1 MTRFLKSLFVIALFE
16 VIFVRGAEPF
26 TRFFWS
32 LGFPATV
39 LGVSTYGFAAAV
51 LTLITCLLF
60 RFAMRRPFSQYGV
73 SKTSTETQAEI
84 SKAVGRWS
92 AILLL
97 AVNFSLLHYPFA
109 FPRHAAAVLVS
120 VFFGSVILNLLFART
135 QNIWV
140 TLVVHVLYDLVI
152 TVQIYFHA
160 SGQARSEWIL
170 WILYGIFFLF
180 FLRRG
185 LSLFHPGRPEEK
197 NTEQGTPAILLL
209 GAVMIVLP
217 ILLLFV
223 F

>member
-1 MTRFLKSLFVIALFE
+1 VVGLFA
-16 VIFVRGAEPF
+16 
-26 TRFFWS
+26 
-32 LGFPATV
+32 
-39 LGVSTYGFAAAV
+39 
-51 LTLITCLLF
+51 LTLPFFLF
-60 RFAMRRPFSQYGV
+60 REELFLRF
-73 SKTSTETQAEI
+73 TQAEI
-84 SKAVGRWS
+84 SKAIGRWS